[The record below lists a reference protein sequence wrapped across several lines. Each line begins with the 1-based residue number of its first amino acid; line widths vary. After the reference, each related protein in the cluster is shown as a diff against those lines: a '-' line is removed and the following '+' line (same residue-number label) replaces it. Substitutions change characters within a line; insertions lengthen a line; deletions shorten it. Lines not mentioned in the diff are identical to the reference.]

1 MHLNWREYFTSVT
14 LKKYYSYFS
23 NLRLSLEYI
32 NERAIQGKEVISVFV
47 PKLGLFN
54 YKNELIAARNL
65 FKKGK
70 SEEGQ
75 NQLNYSKIS
84 VAIIRRTL

>member
-1 MHLNWREYFTSVT
+1 MLFQSA
-14 LKKYYSYFS
+14 S
-23 NLRLSLEYI
+23 LSLEYI

-47 PKLGLFN
+47 PKNKLGLFN

-75 NQLNYSKIS
+75 NQFKTILQNIG
-84 VAIIRRTL
+84 AIIRRTL